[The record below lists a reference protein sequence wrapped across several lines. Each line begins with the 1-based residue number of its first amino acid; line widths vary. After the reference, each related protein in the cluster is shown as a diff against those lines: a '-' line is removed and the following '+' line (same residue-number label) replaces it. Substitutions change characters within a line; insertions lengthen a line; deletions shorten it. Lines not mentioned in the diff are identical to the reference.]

1 MYTFKWKKIAKHG
14 GDARVL
20 GEMIKHVCY
29 SGIADNPMFGF
40 DLNIY
45 SKWRTTPVVEEVF
58 AEALAQVA
66 AVVAVD
72 AAGAVEGAAVLGV
85 ASPKTRR

>member
-1 MYTFKWKKIAKHG
+1 
-14 GDARVL
+14 
-20 GEMIKHVCY
+20 
-29 SGIADNPMFGF
+29 MFGF